1 MTSRTVGSLAGRL
14 YDNAYLLLIFT
25 ALFWAG
31 NQVLGRAAVGH
42 IPPIQLS
49 FLRWAGAT
57 LLILP
62 FVAPHLRKDWP
73 QIAARWR
80 YLVVIGIVGGGMFN
94 TLQYIGLNY
103 TSALN
108 SLVLN
113 STAPIFIGLACF
125 IAFRDKITLPQILGT
140 LVSTSGVLAIVTRGD
155 IAALASFAFNDGD
168 LLILLGM
175 ATNGF
180 YTAYLRQRP
189 AIHWLSFLFCLFAM
203 SALFNLPLV
212 VWELST
218 GATMEVSPFTLAA
231 VAYVAIVPSILAY
244 ICFTRGVELIG
255 GVRASI
261 FLHLIPVFGAALAI
275 GLLGEPMGLYHIGG
289 FALILA
295 GVTLASRKG

>member
-1 MTSRTVGSLAGRL
+1 MTSRSVGSLAGRL

-31 NQVLGRAAVGH
+31 NQVLGRAVVGQ

-73 QIAARWR
+73 RIAARWR

-125 IAFRDKITLPQILGT
+125 IAFRDKITLPQIIGT

-231 VAYVAIVPSILAY
+231 VGYVAIVPSILAY

-295 GVTLASRKG
+295 GVTLASR